1 MKKNSLFVVMTLA
14 LLTLASCGKKE
25 KSFKE
30 LEETYLPK
38 PEMALTAQDTA
49 EVTSLAEHYLQLL
62 EQRELEDAAGMLYYL
77 KGDSVLPLR
86 PDQLKNQL
94 FVLKH
99 FKGVEYKMEHIIF
112 RDKDNSEVRCMV
124 KLFEPKEGSTRPNKL
139 ALVLRPVRHEGKW
152 YLTTNLD

>member
-1 MKKNSLFVVMTLA
+1 MKRNSLLVVITLT
-14 LLTLASCGKKE
+14 LLTLVSCGKKE

-30 LEETYLPK
+30 LEDIYLPK
-38 PEMALTAQDTA
+38 PEMTLTAQDTA
-49 EVTSLAEHYLQLL
+49 EVTSLAEHYLKLL
-62 EQRELEDAAGMLYYL
+62 EQRELEDAAGMLYYM

-94 FVLKH
+94 FVLDH
-99 FKGVEYKMEHIIF
+99 FKGVEYKLEHIIF
-112 RDKDNSEVRCMV
+112 RDKDSSEVRCMV

-139 ALVLRPVRHEGKW
+139 ALVLKPVRKAGKW